1 MDGAQA
7 LVSHIGYEEQGTDVK
22 DFLTIK
28 LLGLSD
34 SLEARQSALSAQ
46 GGPFI
51 SFTFSPKTW
60 LCAWHIMVNVYIFFE

>member
-7 LVSHIGYEEQGTDVK
+7 LVSHIGYEEQGADVK

-34 SLEARQSALSAQ
+34 SLEARQVCSVSTGRPLYLIH
-46 GGPFI
+46 F
-51 SFTFSPKTW
+51 
-60 LCAWHIMVNVYIFFE
+60 

>member
-7 LVSHIGYEEQGTDVK
+7 LVSHIGYEGQGADVK

-46 GGPFI
+46 GGLFI
-51 SFTFSPKTW
+51 SFTFSPKT
-60 LCAWHIMVNVYIFFE
+60 